1 MPSSFSGKIMD
12 DIVEVRNL
20 RKEFGETVAVKDISF
35 SVKRGEIFGLL
46 GPNGAGK
53 TTTIHMMLG
62 LTRPSHGQIKIFG
75 QDLEKNR
82 VEILERCNFASAY
95 VYLPWNLKVWENL
108 YIFSEIYCVKNPKD
122 RINYLLDL
130 FEITKLKDHITGT
143 LSAGEQTRL
152 NLCKAFLNEPEVLL
166 LDEPTAS
173 LDPDLADK
181 VRKILRQL
189 QKEKSITVINT
200 SHNMLDVTELCDR
213 IVFVHNGEM
222 IAEGKAHELMERFG
236 SASLEEVFITIARS
250 GNMSKENMGSGI

>member
-1 MPSSFSGKIMD
+1 MD
-12 DIVEVRNL
+12 QPVIEVRNL
-20 RKEFGETVAVKDISF
+20 RKEFAGNVAVKDISF
-35 SVKRGEIFGLL
+35 AVNKGEIFGLL

-62 LTRPSHGQIKIFG
+62 LTKPTSGHVKIFG
-75 QDLEKNR
+75 KDLEKHR
-82 VEILERCNFASAY
+82 VEILQRVNFASAY

-108 YIFSEIYCVKNPKD
+108 YIFSEIYGVKNRKEK
-122 RINYLLDL
+122 IQSLLEL
-130 FEITKLKDHITGT
+130 FEIVHLRNNITGT

-152 NLCKAFLNEPEVLL
+152 NLCKAFLNDPELLL

-189 QKEKSITVINT
+189 QKERSITVINT

-213 IVFVHNGEM
+213 ILFVQHGNVM
-222 IAEGKAHELMERFG
+222 AEGRAEELMERFG
-236 SASLEEVFITIARS
+236 GASLEEVFITIARS
-250 GNMSKENMGSGI
+250 TQREEAVK

>member
-1 MPSSFSGKIMD
+1 MSP
-12 DIVEVRNL
+12 IVEVRNL
-20 RKEFGETVAVKDISF
+20 RKAFADKVAVKDISF
-35 SVKRGEIFGLL
+35 SVERGEIFGLL

-62 LTRPSHGQIKIFG
+62 LTKPSAGEIKIFG
-75 QDLEKNR
+75 KDLEPNR
-82 VEILERCNFASAY
+82 EEILQRCNFASAY

-108 YIFSEIYCVKNPKD
+108 VIFAELYQVNKAKE
-122 RINYLLDL
+122 RIQYLLEL
-130 FEITKLKDHITGT
+130 FEITSLRNNITGT

-189 QKEKSITVINT
+189 QKERSITVINT

-213 IVFVHNGEM
+213 IMFIQHGEV
-222 IAEGKAHELMERFG
+222 IAEGKADELMEQFG
-236 SASLEEVFITIARS
+236 GASLEEVFITIARKPRLE
-250 GNMSKENMGSGI
+250 GVGSS

>member
-1 MPSSFSGKIMD
+1 MFEN
-12 DIVEVRNL
+12 IVEVRNL
-20 RKEFGETVAVKDISF
+20 RKEFAGTTAVKDISF
-35 SVKRGEIFGLL
+35 IVNRGEIFGLL

-62 LTRPSHGQIKIFG
+62 LTRPSSGEITIFG
-75 QDLEKNR
+75 KELEKHR
-82 VEILERCNFASAY
+82 VEILQRCNFASAY

-108 YIFSEIYCVKNPKD
+108 FIFAEIYGIKNRKEK
-122 RINYLLDL
+122 IEYLLEL
-130 FEITKLKDHITGT
+130 FEIVHLRNHITGT

-152 NLCKAFLNEPEVLL
+152 NLCKAFLNDPDVLL

-189 QKEKSITVINT
+189 QSERSITVINT

-213 IVFVHNGEM
+213 IMFVHHGSV
-222 IAEGKAHELMERFG
+222 IAEGRAEELMQRFG
-236 SASLEEVFITIARS
+236 GASLEEVFITIARTS
-250 GNMSKENMGSGI
+250 RLEGAIKQ

>member
-1 MPSSFSGKIMD
+1 MSP
-12 DIVEVRNL
+12 IVEVRNL
-20 RKEFGETVAVKDISF
+20 RKAFADKVAVKDISF
-35 SVKRGEIFGLL
+35 SVERGEIFGLL

-62 LTRPSHGQIKIFG
+62 LTKPSAGEIKIFG
-75 QDLEKNR
+75 KDLEANR
-82 VEILERCNFASAY
+82 EDILQRCNFASAY

-108 YIFSEIYCVKNPKD
+108 VIFAELYQVNKAKE
-122 RINYLLDL
+122 RIQSLLEL
-130 FEITKLKDHITGT
+130 FEITSLKNNITGT

-189 QKEKSITVINT
+189 QKERSITVINT

-213 IVFVHNGEM
+213 IMFVQHGEV
-222 IAEGKAHELMERFG
+222 IAEGKADELMEQFG
-236 SASLEEVFITIARS
+236 GASLEEVFITIARKPRLE
-250 GNMSKENMGSGI
+250 GVGSS

>member
-1 MPSSFSGKIMD
+1 MFEN
-12 DIVEVRNL
+12 IVEVRNL
-20 RKEFGETVAVKDISF
+20 RKQFGADSVAVKDISF
-35 SVKRGEIFGLL
+35 NVNRGEIFGLL

-62 LTRPSHGQIKIFG
+62 LTRPTSGTIRIFG
-75 QDLEKNR
+75 QDLEKQR
-82 VEILERCNFASAY
+82 VEILQRCNFASAY

-108 YIFSEIYCVKNPKD
+108 LIFAEIYGVNNRKEK
-122 RINYLLDL
+122 IEYLLEL
-130 FEITKLKDHITGT
+130 FEIVHLRKQITGT

-152 NLCKAFLNEPEVLL
+152 NLCKAFLNDPELLL

-189 QKEKSITVINT
+189 QKERSITVINT

-213 IVFVHNGEM
+213 ILFVQHGATV
-222 IAEGKAHELMERFG
+222 AEGRADELMKRFG
-236 SASLEEVFITIARS
+236 GASLEDVFITIARS
-250 GNMSKENMGSGI
+250 THLEGVIPK

>member
-1 MPSSFSGKIMD
+1 MLEHDQI
-12 DIVEVRNL
+12 IEVRNI
-20 RKEFGETVAVKDISF
+20 RKEFRDTVAVKNISF
-35 SVKRGEIFGLL
+35 TVNRGEIFGLL

-62 LTRPSHGQIKIFG
+62 LTTPTSGEIKIFG
-75 QDLEKNR
+75 KDFEKHR
-82 VEILERCNFASAY
+82 IEILQRCNFASAY

-108 YIFSEIYCVKNPKD
+108 LVFAEIYGVKNRKEK
-122 RINYLLDL
+122 INSLLEM
-130 FEITKLKDHITGT
+130 FEISHLRKNITGT

-152 NLCKAFLNEPEVLL
+152 NLCKAFLNDPEVLL

-189 QKEKSITVINT
+189 QRERSITVINT

-213 IVFVHNGEM
+213 ILFVQHGEVK
-222 IAEGKAHELMERFG
+222 AEGKAEELMERFG
-236 SASLEEVFITIARS
+236 GENLEEVFITIARS
-250 GNMSKENMGSGI
+250 ARLEGVAQS